1 MLTVGLTGGIA
12 SGKSEVGAELR
23 RQGCRLFDADIIA
36 RRLMAPGGEVH
47 RAVVRAFGRGIL
59 DRDGAIHRPA
69 LGDLVFGDP
78 GKRKALET
86 IVHPAVVAEERRLL
100 DEAEQQAAGA
110 PCIAVVEA
118 ALMVEAGTWQRYHR
132 LVVVHCGEA
141 QQVERLALRGLDREA
156 ALSRIRA
163 QFPLERKLALAHY
176 TVDSSGILEQT
187 RKRAVELHRN
197 LVRDERQLREGQ

>member
-23 RQGCRLFDADIIA
+23 RRGCRLFDADLIA
-36 RRLMAPGGEVH
+36 RRLMEPGGRLH
-47 RAVVRAFGRGIL
+47 HTVVQVFGRGIL

-78 GKRKALET
+78 AKRRALEA
-86 IVHPAVVAEERRLL
+86 IVHPAVVVEERRLL

-141 QQVERLALRGLDREA
+141 QQVERLAHRGLDREG

-163 QFPLERKLALAHY
+163 QLPLERKLALAHY
-176 TVDSSGILEQT
+176 TVDSSGSLEQT
-187 RKRAVELHRN
+187 KEQAVELHRK
-197 LVRDERQLREGQ
+197 LVRDERQRREGQ